1 MATYHFSVLADDAV
15 VDFNPLADV
24 LVFADPSISASQL
37 ALSSTANGAG
47 ITLSVAGKTITL
59 HGLTPYTLNSTALS
73 FADGSLLLSLTAQS
87 RGSLAGAS
95 GNDLLIGSTA
105 AMPMTMVS
113 VAASETIGTG
123 FGANLHGVSGDGRFV
138 LFSSSSDDVVA
149 GDTNGQLDVF
159 MRDTLTGTT
168 TRVSLQADGTQLASN
183 GTVFGARAAA
193 VSDDGRTI
201 VFSHYTDAFGGA
213 ASTFDVFAKNL
224 DTGEV
229 TQVSATQSG
238 TAANATAL
246 ATGLSGNG
254 RFVTFSSAAT
264 SLVTDNNGV
273 EDVFVKDLLTGA
285 LQRVSQSGATEANG
299 GSSGGALSSDGRF
312 IAFNSTATNLNF
324 SDTDTTSDVLL
335 RDMSSGFGPTLVSVS
350 SGGVKGDGA
359 SQLDAISDDG
369 RYVLFS
375 STSTNLVAGD
385 TNGVR
390 NLFLRDTRLG
400 TTIAV
405 DTDVNGVLGNASAGN
420 GSGDLSGDGR
430 YAVFVSTATNLVSGA
445 SGQQAYVKDLQTG
458 AIALVSVRADGTASE
473 GIFEVRLSADG
484 SQLVFTA
491 SGSSLDPNVGGSGT
505 QAYIVA
511 NPLLGVTL
519 TGGAGNDSYLIQRAS
534 DAVVEAAGGGTDT
547 VRATVSVTLAANVE
561 NLVLAGSGDLAGTG
575 NSGNNVLTGNA
586 GNNRLDGGAGA
597 DTASYA
603 SASAGV
609 SVTLDQPGVAQDTG
623 GAGVDTLVSIES
635 LTGSAFDDVL
645 LGNDAGNVIDGGAGS
660 DMLIGGL
667 GNDVYSIDR
676 STDQV
681 IEDATGG
688 TDTVRSTISHV
699 LGANLENLMLLGS
712 GNISATGNASNNVLT
727 GNGGSNRFDGAGGI
741 DTVSYLAARSA
752 VMVGLDRVGA
762 QSTGAGIDTLVSIEN
777 LTGSNYNDTLH
788 GSLGTN
794 VLNGGNGIDTL
805 SYARAGAAVTVSL
818 ALTTAQATGGGGTDT
833 LAAFENLT
841 GSAFADRLTGSTA
854 SNVIDGGLGNDT
866 LTGGLGNDT
875 YLVNVGT
882 DVIVEAA
889 SGGIDTVRATASYT
903 LAAQVENLALD
914 GTASINATG
923 NSLNNTITGNA
934 GNNILNGG
942 SGVDI
947 VSYAAAT
954 AAVSVNLA
962 TGIATGGGGSD
973 SISSFEYVF
982 GSAFGDTL
990 VGNSAVNRLFG
1001 GAGADTVTGGSG
1013 ADVFVFNSA
1022 GAADRVT
1029 DFVSGSDRI
1038 YLSQTAF
1045 RIGDG
1050 DTVIDS
1056 PSTIAGPNGVPTT
1069 SEVVF
1074 FTNNAASLSTQD
1086 VAAATNNGASFFVAG
1101 SSALFVIDDGTST
1114 GIYRFLSQS
1123 SNSTISAG
1131 ELTLIATLQ
1140 NTTDTVLSDYLFI
1153 G

>member
-1 MATYHFSVLADDAV
+1 MATYHFSVLTDGAI
-15 VDFNPLADV
+15 VDFNPRVDA
-24 LVFADPSISASQL
+24 LVFSDPSISASQL
-37 ALSSTANGAG
+37 ALSSTADGAG
-47 ITLSVAGKTITL
+47 MTLSVAGKTITL
-59 HGLTPYTLNSTALS
+59 DGLTPYGLNSTALS
-73 FADGSLLLSLTAQS
+73 FADGSLLLSLTAQP
-87 RGSLAGAS
+87 RGSLTGAG
-95 GNDLLIGSTA
+95 GNDLLIGSTE

-138 LFSSSSDDVVA
+138 LFSSSNDDVVA

-324 SDTDTTSDVLL
+324 SDADTTSDVLL
-335 RDMSSGFGPTLVSVS
+335 RDMSTGSGPTLISVS

-375 STSTNLVAGD
+375 SASTNLVAGD

-405 DTDVNGVLGNASAGN
+405 DTDVNGALGNASAGN

-458 AIALVSVRADGTASE
+458 AIALVSVRADGTVSE
-473 GIFEVRLSADG
+473 GAFDVRLSADG
-484 SQLVFTA
+484 SQVVFTA
-491 SGSSLDPNVGGSGT
+491 SGSSLDPNVGGSGS

-519 TGGAGNDSYLIQRAS
+519 TGGAGNDSYLIQRAT
-534 DAVVEAAGGGTDT
+534 DVVVEAVNGGTDT
-547 VRATVSVTLAANVE
+547 VRAAVSLTLAANVE
-561 NLVLAGSGDLAGTG
+561 NLVLAGADDLDGTG
-575 NSGNNVLTGNA
+575 NTGNNVITGNG
-586 GNNRLDGGAGA
+586 GNNRLDGGAGG

-603 SASAGV
+603 TAAAA
-609 SVTLDQPGVAQDTG
+609 VTVALDLPGVAQDTG
-623 GAGVDTLVSIES
+623 GAGIDTLVSIES
-635 LTGSAFDDVL
+635 LIGSSFDDVL
-645 LGNDAGNVIDGGAGS
+645 LGDAGVNVLDGGAGS
-660 DMLIGGL
+660 DLMIGGL
-667 GNDVYSIDR
+667 GNDIYSIDR
-676 STDQV
+676 STDQMV
-681 IEDATGG
+681 EDASGG
-688 TDTVRSTISHV
+688 IDTVRSTIGHV
-699 LGANLENLMLLGS
+699 LGANFESLTLLGTA
-712 GNISATGNASNNVLT
+712 NINATGNASNNVLT
-727 GNGGSNRFDGAGGI
+727 GNSGSNRIDGAAGV
-741 DTVSYLAARSA
+741 DTVSYAAARNG
-752 VMVGLDRVGA
+752 VVVGLDRGGP
-762 QSTGAGIDTLVSIEN
+762 QSTGAGIDTLVAIEN
-777 LTGSNYNDTLH
+777 LTGSNFNDTLH
-788 GSLGTN
+788 GSVGTN
-794 VLNGGNGIDTL
+794 VLNGGNGTDTL
-805 SYARAGAAVTVSL
+805 SYARAGTAVTVSL
-818 ALTTAQATGGGGTDT
+818 ALGTAQATGGGGTDT
-833 LAAFENLT
+833 VAAFENLV
-841 GSAFADRLTGSTA
+841 GSNFNDRLTGSTT
-854 SNVIDGGLGNDT
+854 NNLIDGGLGNDT
-866 LTGGLGNDT
+866 MAGGLGNDT
-875 YLVNVGT
+875 YLVNAAT
-882 DVIVEAA
+882 DVVVEAA
-889 SGGIDTVRATASYT
+889 SGGTDTVRATASYT
-903 LAAQVENLALD
+903 LAAQVENLTLD
-914 GTASINATG
+914 GTANINATG
-923 NSLNNTITGNA
+923 NTLNNTITGNA

-942 SGVDI
+942 TGVDFL
-947 VSYAAAT
+947 SYATAG
-954 AAVSVNLA
+954 AAVTVNLA
-962 TGIATGGGGSD
+962 TGVATGGGGSD
-973 SISSFEYVF
+973 SLAGFEYLI
-982 GSAFGDTL
+982 GSAFADTL
-990 VGNSAVNRLFG
+990 VGNTAANRFYG
-1001 GAGADTVTGGSG
+1001 GAGADTLTGGAG
-1013 ADVFVFNSA
+1013 GDNFIFNSA
-1022 GAADRVT
+1022 GSADRVT
-1029 DFVSGSDRI
+1029 DFVSGTDKI

-1056 PSTIAGPNGVPTT
+1056 SSTIAGPNNVPVT

-1086 VAAATNNGASFFVAG
+1086 VAAATNNGASFFVSG

-1131 ELTLIATLQ
+1131 ELTLVATLQ

>member
-1 MATYHFSVLADDAV
+1 MATYHFSVLTDGEV
-15 VDFNPLADV
+15 VDFNPLVDT
-24 LVFADPSISASQL
+24 LVFSDASISASQL
-37 ALSSTANGAG
+37 AFALTDDGLGMA
-47 ITLSVAGKTITL
+47 LSVAGKSITL
-59 HGLTPYTLNSTALS
+59 DGLTPYALNASALS
-73 FADGSLLLSLTAQS
+73 FADGSRVLALTAQS
-87 RGSLAGAS
+87 NGSLTGGAGA
-95 GNDLLIGSTA
+95 DLLIGSTA
-105 AMPMTMVS
+105 AKPMTMVS
-113 VAASETIGTG
+113 VTADESAGTG

-159 MRDTLTGTT
+159 LRDTVTGTT
-168 TRVSLQADGTQLASN
+168 TRVSVEADGTQLASN

-193 VSDDGRTI
+193 VSDDGRTV
-201 VFSHYTDAFGGA
+201 VFSNFSDAFGG
-213 ASTFDVFAKNL
+213 SPFTFDAFAKNL
-224 DTGEV
+224 ETGAV
-229 TQVSATQSG
+229 TLVSATAAG
-238 TAANATAL
+238 TGANASAL
-246 ATGLSGNG
+246 VTGLSGNG
-254 RFVTFSSAAT
+254 RFVTFTSSA
-264 SLVTDNNGV
+264 SNLVTDGNGF

-285 LQRVSQSGATEANG
+285 VQRVSQSGSTEANG
-299 GSSGGALSSDGRF
+299 ASSGGALSSDGRY
-312 IAFNSTATNLNF
+312 IAFNSTASNLNF
-324 SDTDTTSDVLL
+324 SDTDTTGDVYL
-335 RDMSSGFGPTLVSVS
+335 RDMSSGFGLTLVSVDS
-350 SGGVKGDGA
+350 SEVKGNGTSVLEA
-359 SQLDAISDDG
+359 VSDNG
-369 RYVLFS
+369 RFVLFD

-405 DTDVNGVLGNASAGN
+405 DTNVGGALGN
-420 GSGDLSGDGR
+420 GSVGPGNGDLSGDGR
-430 YAVFVSTATNLVSGA
+430 YAVFVSTASNLVDGA
-445 SGQQAYVKDLQTG
+445 GGQQAYVKDLLTG
-458 AIALVSVRADGTASE
+458 AIAMVSVSDAGRISE
-473 GIFEVRLSADG
+473 GAFDVRLSADG
-484 SQLVFTA
+484 SQVVFTA
-491 SGSSLDPNVGGSGT
+491 SGASLDPAVGGSGN
-505 QAYIVA
+505 QAYVVA

-519 TGGAGNDSYLIQRAS
+519 TGGAGNDSYLIRRS
-534 DAVVEAAGGGTDT
+534 TDVVVEAAGGGTDT
-547 VRATVSVTLAANVE
+547 VRASVSATLATNVE
-561 NLVLAGSGDLAGTG
+561 NLVLTGTQNLDGTG
-575 NSGNNVLTGNA
+575 NSGSNVLTGNA
-586 GNNRLDGGAGA
+586 GNNRLDGGAGT

-603 SASAGV
+603 TAAAGV
-609 SVTLDQPGVAQDTG
+609 TVALEMPGVAQDTG
-623 GAGVDTLVSIES
+623 GAGIDTLVAIES
-635 LTGSAFDDVL
+635 LIGSSFDDVL

-660 DMLIGGL
+660 DLLIGGL

-676 STDQV
+676 SSDQV
-681 IEDATGG
+681 VEAAGGG

-699 LGANLENLMLLGS
+699 LGTDLENLMLLGT
-712 GNISATGNASNNVLT
+712 GNTNATGNASNNVLT
-727 GNGGSNRFDGAGGI
+727 GNSGSNRLDGAGGI
-741 DTVSYLAARSA
+741 DTASYAAARTG
-752 VMVGLDRVGA
+752 VVVGLDRSGA
-762 QSTGAGIDTLVSIEN
+762 QSTGAGIDTLVAVEN
-777 LTGSNYNDTLH
+777 LTGSSYNDTLH
-788 GSLGTN
+788 GSASTN
-794 VLNGGNGIDTL
+794 VLNGGAGIDTL

-833 LAAFENLT
+833 LAAFENLS
-841 GSAFADRLTGSTA
+841 GSAFADRLTGS
-854 SNVIDGGLGNDT
+854 SVNNVIDGGLGNDT

-875 YLVNVGT
+875 YLVNAGT

-973 SISSFEYVF
+973 SLSSFEYVF

-990 VGNSAVNRLFG
+990 VGNSAANRFFG

-1013 ADVFVFNSA
+1013 GDVFVFNSA
-1022 GAADRVT
+1022 GSADRVT

-1050 DTVIDS
+1050 DAVIDS
-1056 PSTIAGPNGVPTT
+1056 SSTIAGPNGVPTT

-1074 FTNNAASLSTQD
+1074 FTNDAASLSTQD

-1131 ELTLIATLQ
+1131 ELTLIATLE